1 MTSNWTV
8 YNILL
13 VTKQS
18 SRLGFTDSGS
28 RNEKTWLHLL
38 KDWKY
43 KLLIMLLLCDHN
55 MINHIYYLCSIV

>member
-1 MTSNWTV
+1 MRSNWTV

-28 RNEKTWLHLL
+28 RNEDLVASAEGLEAQTSNNAI
-38 KDWKY
+38 
-43 KLLIMLLLCDHN
+43 IM
-55 MINHIYYLCSIV
+55 